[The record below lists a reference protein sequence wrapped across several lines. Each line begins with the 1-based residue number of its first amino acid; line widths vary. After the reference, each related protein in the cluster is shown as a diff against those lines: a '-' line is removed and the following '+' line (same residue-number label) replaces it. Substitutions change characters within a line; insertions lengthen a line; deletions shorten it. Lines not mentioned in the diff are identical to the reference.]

1 MAQRQY
7 NAEDVLDM
15 ISDDSDMNDEEESN
29 FHDTDL
35 EISDDEDDDNSD
47 SMDINDLDAATGSG
61 TDSNGSREW
70 LPSDDDL
77 SHCPFTVQNVGAT
90 LQSVPQTELEF
101 LQNFLTDEL
110 LMEIVTVTNAYA
122 TIRFGKRVFSNNS
135 VWYKWKDVSLPEMKA
150 DLGVVLKM
158 ALVEK
163 PDVKSYFS
171 REWTEYYPF
180 FLDVFS
186 RRRFLQIHW
195 IMHVRSPQP
204 TVGPITR
211 GSKISNVIKY
221 VQNIGQFYTPAKCC
235 C

>member
-1 MAQRQY
+1 MAQKHY

-15 ISDDSDMNDEEESN
+15 ISGDSNMNDEEESN

-35 EISDDEDDDNSD
+35 EISDDEEDDNSD
-47 SMDINDLDAATGSG
+47 SMDIDDLEAATGSG

-90 LQSVPQTELEF
+90 LQSVPQMELGF
-101 LQNFLTDEL
+101 LQNFQTDKL
-110 LMEIVTVTNAYA
+110 LMEIVTATYAYA
-122 TIRFGKRVFSNNS
+122 TIRLGRRVFSNNS

-150 DLGVVLKM
+150 YLGVVLKM

-163 PDVKSYFS
+163 PNVKSYFS
-171 REWTEYYPF
+171 REWIEYYPF

-195 IMHVRSPQP
+195 IMHVRSPHP
-204 TVGPITR
+204 TVGLITR
-211 GSKISNVIKY
+211 A
-221 VQNIGQFYTPAKCC
+221 AK
-235 C
+235 